1 MESAEAI
8 FAGYRKSRSMIQLWK
23 EKSELK
29 AAFQDALRDEEIEAM
44 MLARPPMKESS
55 RSSALHSPTEW
66 AVSKLEKM
74 DAADDKQIQSHL
86 RTVQLHEA
94 IMRTLLEQEK
104 WFVTKYYDEGY
115 ALAALPNLPDSPYQ
129 EASRS
134 TMSNVKKRI
143 LSKADNFLTEMAT
156 CLRI

>member
-1 MESAEAI
+1 
-8 FAGYRKSRSMIQLWK
+8 
-23 EKSELK
+23 
-29 AAFQDALRDEEIEAM
+29 
-44 MLARPPMKESS
+44 
-55 RSSALHSPTEW
+55 
-66 AVSKLEKM
+66 M
-74 DAADDKQIQSHL
+74 DAADDKQIRSHL

-134 TMSNVKKRI
+134 TMRNVKKRI

>member
-8 FAGYRKSRSMIQLWK
+8 FAGYRKSLSMIQLWK

-55 RSSALHSPTEW
+55 RSSTFHSPTEW

-74 DAADDKQIQSHL
+74 DAADEQMRSHL
-86 RTVQLHEA
+86 RIVQLHEA
-94 IMRTLLEQEK
+94 IMRTLTDPEK
-104 WFVTKYYDEGY
+104 WLVTKYYDEHY
-115 ALAALPNLPDSPYQ
+115 ALAALPNLPDSPYRR
-129 EASRS
+129 AARS

>member
-1 MESAEAI
+1 
-8 FAGYRKSRSMIQLWK
+8 
-23 EKSELK
+23 
-29 AAFQDALRDEEIEAM
+29 
-44 MLARPPMKESS
+44 
-55 RSSALHSPTEW
+55 
-66 AVSKLEKM
+66 M
-74 DAADDKQIQSHL
+74 DAADDKQIRSHL

-134 TMSNVKKRI
+134 TMSNVKKGN
-143 LSKADNFLTEMAT
+143 DTHGDTEEK
-156 CLRI
+156 

>member
-1 MESAEAI
+1 
-8 FAGYRKSRSMIQLWK
+8 
-23 EKSELK
+23 
-29 AAFQDALRDEEIEAM
+29 M

-55 RSSALHSPTEW
+55 RSSTFHSPTEW

>member
-1 MESAEAI
+1 MGMLLFLLIAMGGLASTAFIIAVQGI
-8 FAGYRKSRSMIQLWK
+8 IGMNFVRKSTQWLTRIPHLH
-23 EKSELK
+23 
-29 AAFQDALRDEEIEAM
+29 FG
-44 MLARPPMKESS
+44 MKESS
-55 RSSALHSPTEW
+55 RSSTFHSPTEW

-74 DAADDKQIQSHL
+74 DAADDKQIRSHL
-86 RTVQLHEA
+86 RIVQLHEA

>member
-8 FAGYRKSRSMIQLWK
+8 FAGYRKSLSMIQLWK

-66 AVSKLEKM
+66 AVCKLEKM
-74 DAADDKQIQSHL
+74 DAAMNRCGRICGLFSSTKQSC
-86 RTVQLHEA
+86 E
-94 IMRTLLEQEK
+94 
-104 WFVTKYYDEGY
+104 
-115 ALAALPNLPDSPYQ
+115 P
-129 EASRS
+129 
-134 TMSNVKKRI
+134 
-143 LSKADNFLTEMAT
+143 
-156 CLRI
+156 

>member
-1 MESAEAI
+1 
-8 FAGYRKSRSMIQLWK
+8 
-23 EKSELK
+23 
-29 AAFQDALRDEEIEAM
+29 
-44 MLARPPMKESS
+44 
-55 RSSALHSPTEW
+55 
-66 AVSKLEKM
+66 M
-74 DAADDKQIQSHL
+74 DAADDKQIRSHL

-129 EASRS
+129 EAARS

-143 LSKADNFLTEMAT
+143 LSKADSFLTEMAT

>member
-8 FAGYRKSRSMIQLWK
+8 FAGYRKSLSMIQLWK

-55 RSSALHSPTEW
+55 RSSTFHSPTEW

-74 DAADDKQIQSHL
+74 DAADDKQIRSHL
-86 RTVQLHEA
+86 RIVQLHEA

-104 WFVTKYYDEGY
+104 WFVTKY

>member
-8 FAGYRKSRSMIQLWK
+8 FAGYRKSLSMIQLWK
-23 EKSELK
+23 EKSERMGAL
-29 AAFQDALRDEEIEAM
+29 QDTLRDEEIEAM

-55 RSSALHSPTEW
+55 RSSTFHSPTEW
-66 AVSKLEKM
+66 AVCKLEKM
-74 DAADDKQIQSHL
+74 DAADEQMRSHL
-86 RTVQLHEA
+86 RIVQLHEA
-94 IMRTLLEQEK
+94 IMRTLTDPEK
-104 WFVTKYYDEGY
+104 WLVTKYYDEHY
-115 ALAALPNLPDSPYQ
+115 ALAALPNLPDSPYRR
-129 EASRS
+129 ASRS

>member
-8 FAGYRKSRSMIQLWK
+8 FAGYRKSLSMIQLWK
-23 EKSELK
+23 EKSERMGAL
-29 AAFQDALRDEEIEAM
+29 QDTLRDEEIEAM

-55 RSSALHSPTEW
+55 RSSTFHSPTEW
-66 AVSKLEKM
+66 AVCTLEKM
-74 DAADDKQIQSHL
+74 DAADEQMRSHL
-86 RTVQLHEA
+86 RIVQLHEA
-94 IMRTLLEQEK
+94 IMRTLTDPEK
-104 WFVTKYYDEGY
+104 WLVTKYYDEHY
-115 ALAALPNLPDSPYQ
+115 ALAALPNLPDSPYRR
-129 EASRS
+129 AARS

>member
-1 MESAEAI
+1 MQNTFWAHGKE
-8 FAGYRKSRSMIQLWK
+8 FA
-23 EKSELK
+23 
-29 AAFQDALRDEEIEAM
+29 
-44 MLARPPMKESS
+44 
-55 RSSALHSPTEW
+55 
-66 AVSKLEKM
+66 
-74 DAADDKQIQSHL
+74 
-86 RTVQLHEA
+86 
-94 IMRTLLEQEK
+94 K

-134 TMSNVKKRI
+134 TMSNAKKRI

>member
-1 MESAEAI
+1 MQNTFWAHVKE
-8 FAGYRKSRSMIQLWK
+8 FA
-23 EKSELK
+23 
-29 AAFQDALRDEEIEAM
+29 
-44 MLARPPMKESS
+44 
-55 RSSALHSPTEW
+55 
-66 AVSKLEKM
+66 
-74 DAADDKQIQSHL
+74 
-86 RTVQLHEA
+86 
-94 IMRTLLEQEK
+94 K

-129 EASRS
+129 EAARS

>member
-1 MESAEAI
+1 MQYHNSLNGRV
-8 FAGYRKSRSMIQLWK
+8 FSLTSC
-23 EKSELK
+23 
-29 AAFQDALRDEEIEAM
+29 
-44 MLARPPMKESS
+44 
-55 RSSALHSPTEW
+55 
-66 AVSKLEKM
+66 KM
-74 DAADDKQIQSHL
+74 GVMGCQQTGENGCADDKQIRSHL

>member
-8 FAGYRKSRSMIQLWK
+8 FAGYRKSLSMIQLWK

-55 RSSALHSPTEW
+55 RSSTFHSPTEW
-66 AVSKLEKM
+66 AVCKLEKM
-74 DAADDKQIQSHL
+74 DAADEQMRSHL
-86 RTVQLHEA
+86 RIVQLHEA
-94 IMRTLLEQEK
+94 IMRTLTDPEK
-104 WFVTKYYDEGY
+104 WLVTKYYDEHY
-115 ALAALPNLPDSPYQ
+115 ALAALPNLPDSPYRR
-129 EASRS
+129 AARS

>member
-1 MESAEAI
+1 MQNTFWAHVKE
-8 FAGYRKSRSMIQLWK
+8 FA
-23 EKSELK
+23 
-29 AAFQDALRDEEIEAM
+29 
-44 MLARPPMKESS
+44 
-55 RSSALHSPTEW
+55 
-66 AVSKLEKM
+66 
-74 DAADDKQIQSHL
+74 
-86 RTVQLHEA
+86 
-94 IMRTLLEQEK
+94 K

-134 TMSNVKKRI
+134 TMSNVKKRF

>member
-8 FAGYRKSRSMIQLWK
+8 FAGYRKSLSMIQLRK
-23 EKSELK
+23 EKSERMGAL
-29 AAFQDALRDEEIEAM
+29 QDTLRDEEIEAM

-55 RSSALHSPTEW
+55 RSSTFHSPTEW

-115 ALAALPNLPDSPYQ
+115 ALAALPNLPDSPYRR
-129 EASRS
+129 AARS

-143 LSKADNFLTEMAT
+143 LSKADSFLTEMAT

>member
-8 FAGYRKSRSMIQLWK
+8 FAGYRKSLSMIQLWK
-23 EKSELK
+23 EKSERMGAL
-29 AAFQDALRDEEIEAM
+29 QDTLRDEEIEAM

-55 RSSALHSPTEW
+55 RSSTFHSPTEW

-74 DAADDKQIQSHL
+74 DAADDKQIRSHL

-115 ALAALPNLPDSPYQ
+115 ALAAMTDL
-129 EASRS
+129 RS
-134 TMSNVKKRI
+134 CAALKIIKSVSSCIARSSMKKN
-143 LSKADNFLTEMAT
+143 AAQNG
-156 CLRI
+156 

>member
-1 MESAEAI
+1 
-8 FAGYRKSRSMIQLWK
+8 MIQLWK
-23 EKSELK
+23 EKSERMGAL
-29 AAFQDALRDEEIEAM
+29 QDTLRDEEIEAM

-55 RSSALHSPTEW
+55 RSSTFHSPTEW

-74 DAADDKQIQSHL
+74 DAADDKQIRSHL
-86 RTVQLHEA
+86 RIVQLHEA

>member
-1 MESAEAI
+1 
-8 FAGYRKSRSMIQLWK
+8 
-23 EKSELK
+23 
-29 AAFQDALRDEEIEAM
+29 
-44 MLARPPMKESS
+44 
-55 RSSALHSPTEW
+55 
-66 AVSKLEKM
+66 M

-94 IMRTLLEQEK
+94 MMRTLLEQEK
-104 WFVTKYYDEGY
+104 WFVTKCYDEGY
-115 ALAALPNLPDSPYQ
+115 ALAALPPDSPYQ